1 MGRIVMSPVLKTW
14 LGLGLVF
21 FSMQAVASRTEP
33 FRILTEHNP
42 PAEYVDDSGRV
53 TGVTVELV
61 RLLQQRLKE
70 PADIELMPWGRALNI
85 ARSSNNTM
93 LFETV
98 RTPEREPWFNWVG
111 PIMLYNIS
119 LYGLKHRIGDDPE
132 DRVLPGKFVACNY
145 VNSITAQNLA
155 ELGFK
160 DGKNLLL
167 TSKSGDC
174 LDMLLFER
182 IDLIAVTEYAL
193 PEFRKRVADAGY
205 ELVELKVLT
214 KRKRYL
220 AFSKDVPDE
229 RIAKWQAALQQSYL
243 DGTMRK
249 LYQPVYSEALISR
262 LEQFAAASGRAN
274 PAKR

>member
-1 MGRIVMSPVLKTW
+1 MKSEYRFFSIRHKWL
-14 LGLGLVF
+14 LGLL
-21 FSMQAVASRTEP
+21 FSGYCLAQQP
-33 FRILTEHNP
+33 LHLLTEHNP
-42 PAEYVDDSGRV
+42 PGEYLNAQGEIA
-53 TGVTVELV
+53 GVTAELIRV
-61 RLLQQRLKE
+61 LQQRLDE
-70 PADIELMPWGRALNI
+70 PGTMQLMPWGRALNI
-85 ARSSNNTM
+85 ARTAENTA

>member
-167 TSKSGDC
+167 TSKGQLMITDFGLAGLAEQVQADVRSGTPAYMAPEQARGGPRSAQLGSSVTSECRDQ
-174 LDMLLFER
+174 D
-182 IDLIAVTEYAL
+182 IANA
-193 PEFRKRVADAGY
+193 
-205 ELVELKVLT
+205 
-214 KRKRYL
+214 
-220 AFSKDVPDE
+220 
-229 RIAKWQAALQQSYL
+229 
-243 DGTMRK
+243 
-249 LYQPVYSEALISR
+249 
-262 LEQFAAASGRAN
+262 QFFT
-274 PAKR
+274 

>member
-1 MGRIVMSPVLKTW
+1 MGNAVMPPVLQKW
-14 LGLGLVF
+14 LVLGVVL
-21 FSMQAVASRTEP
+21 FSLQVAAKSVEP
-33 FRILTEHNP
+33 LRILTEHNP
-42 PAEYVDDSGRV
+42 PAEYVDDTGRV

-61 RLLQQRLKE
+61 RLLQKRLNE

-85 ARSSNNTM
+85 ARTGNSIM

-98 RTPEREPWFNWVG
+98 RTPEREAWFKWVG
-111 PIMLYNIS
+111 PVMLYNIS
-119 LYGLKHRIGDDPE
+119 LYGLKHRIGDDPA
-132 DRVLPGKFVACNY
+132 DWALPGKYIACNY

-193 PEFRKRVADAGY
+193 PEFRQRVAAAGY

-220 AFSKDVPDE
+220 AFSTDVEDE
-229 RIAKWQAALQQSYL
+229 RIASWQQALEQSYL
-243 DGTMRK
+243 DGTMRS
-249 LYQPVYSEALISR
+249 LYQPVYSDALISR
-262 LEQFAAASGRAN
+262 LEQFAAAV
-274 PAKR
+274 KR

>member
-1 MGRIVMSPVLKTW
+1 MGNTVMPPVLKKW
-14 LGLGLVF
+14 LVLGVVL
-21 FSMQAVASRTEP
+21 FSLQVAVKAAEP
-33 FRILTEHNP
+33 LRILTEHNP
-42 PAEYVDDSGRV
+42 PAEYVDDTGRV

-61 RLLQQRLKE
+61 RLLQKRLNE

-85 ARSSNNTM
+85 ARSSNNIM

-98 RTPEREPWFNWVG
+98 RTPERDPWFKWVG

-119 LYGLKHRIGDDPE
+119 LYGLKHRVGDDPA
-132 DRVLPGKFVACNY
+132 DWVLPGKYIACNY

-193 PEFRKRVADAGY
+193 PEFRQRVAAAGY

-220 AFSKDVPDE
+220 AFSTDVEDE
-229 RIAKWQAALQQSYL
+229 RIASWQQALEQSYL
-243 DGTMRK
+243 DGTMRS
-249 LYQPVYSEALISR
+249 LYQPVYSDALISR
-262 LEQFAAASGRAN
+262 LEQFAAAV
-274 PAKR
+274 KR

>member
-1 MGRIVMSPVLKTW
+1 MPPVLNKW
-14 LGLGLVF
+14 LGFSLVLL
-21 FSMQAVASRTEP
+21 SLQATARSADSL
-33 FRILTEHNP
+33 RILTEHNP
-42 PAEYVDDSGRV
+42 PAEYVDDTGRV

-61 RLLQQRLKE
+61 RLLQQQVNE
-70 PADIELMPWGRALNI
+70 PADIELMPWGRALSI
-85 ARSSNNTM
+85 ARNSANTM

-98 RTPEREPWFNWVG
+98 RTPEREDWFKWVG

-119 LYGLKHRIGDDPE
+119 LYGLKHKIGDEAQDL
-132 DRVLPGKFVACNY
+132 VLPGKFVACNY
-145 VNSITAQNLA
+145 VNSITAQNLI

-193 PEFRKRVADAGY
+193 PEFRQKVAEAGR
-205 ELVELKVLT
+205 ELLELKVLT
-214 KRKRYL
+214 KRQRYL
-220 AFSKDVPDE
+220 AFSKDVSDT
-229 RIAKWQAALQQSYL
+229 RIAKWQQALEQSYL

-249 LYQPVYSEALISR
+249 LYQPVYTEALISR
-262 LEQFAAASGRAN
+262 LEQFASASILRH
-274 PAKR
+274 PVKR